1 MVTERSSKAF
11 DTIRIR
17 GNWWIPGSAD
27 EPRKVPGEL
36 TFEVG
41 AGGTLELYE
50 ALSEEC
56 RGTAVIH
63 GLGADGE
70 CVTIFNAYTIQT
82 RRRQNSVGIF
92 HTETI
97 HFFDMWVGNHWF
109 GTKDAVLFKE
119 YSFGIHAI
127 EFWAEQNC
135 FTTPRK
141 LARNKTS
148 VSFKAPKPIL
158 LFSDDRMEIKLDS
171 AWSGPSSSFGQVEG
185 CIQYYPRIVIRSKE
199 ELLPYYGEMDSISAC
214 EWSIFVLI
222 ALLMGVDTWKF
233 GFEGIVKELQIK
245 PVFSDEVS
253 VRHYVQHD
261 WGKVDASRRPHHDDI
276 LIPYSGIKSRFHV
289 VSARFFALNAIV
301 GSPIAVL
308 YRMQCVSHAFFPSTL
323 PELLFAF
330 EELEKKLLGK
340 DDKKLAKKEKGY
352 ASMMQKKLQPFCS
365 EKELEWLKPKLAFHG
380 LSFSQRCQ
388 KAFREMKDIYPEL
401 GTDLAKPLINYLR
414 KTRNDYAH
422 AASSTSDDHTL
433 YVYTSHW
440 LAEFMTLMI
449 LRACGVSAKK
459 IKEVFFREWGP
470 DHGKTKRFFTY
481 IQKEVAAGRLK

>member
-276 LIPYSGIKSRFHV
+276 LISYAGIKSRFHV
-289 VSARFFALNAIV
+289 VSARFFALNAIA

>member
-1 MVTERSSKAF
+1 MVQERSSNAF

-17 GNWWIPGSAD
+17 GKWWIPGSAD

-50 ALSEEC
+50 AFSDKFREIS
-56 RGTAVIH
+56 VIH
-63 GLGADGE
+63 GLGTQGE
-70 CVTIFNAYTIQT
+70 CVTIFNGMTASLPMNG
-82 RRRQNSVGIF
+82 NSVGYF
-92 HTETI
+92 RRETI
-97 HFFDMWVGNHWF
+97 SFFDMWVGNLWF
-109 GTKDAVLFKE
+109 VAKDAVLFKE
-119 YSFGIHAI
+119 YSFGIHAV
-127 EFWAEQNC
+127 EFWTELKC

-185 CIQYYPRIVIRSKE
+185 RIQYYPRIVIRSKE
-199 ELLPYYGEMDSISAC
+199 ELLPYYGEKDSISAC

-222 ALLMGVDTWKF
+222 ALLIGVDTWKF

-245 PVFSDEVS
+245 PVFSDEVA

-261 WGKVDASRRPHHDDI
+261 WGKVDASRRPHHGDI
-276 LIPYSGIKSRFHV
+276 LIPYAGIKSRFHM
-289 VSARFFALNAIV
+289 VSARFFALNTIV

-330 EELEKKLLGK
+330 EELEKKLFEK
-340 DDKKLAKKEKGY
+340 ENKSLAKKEKGY
-352 ASMMQKKLQPFCS
+352 TSKMRGKLEYFCS
-365 EKELEWLKPKLAFHG
+365 KNEFEWLSPKLSFHG
-380 LSFSQRCQ
+380 LSFSQRCHTAFQ
-388 KAFREMKDIYPEL
+388 KMKEIYPEL
-401 GTDLAKPLINYLR
+401 GTELAKPLINYFR

-422 AASSTSDDHTL
+422 AATSTSDDHTL
-433 YVYTSHW
+433 YVYASHW

-449 LRACGVSAKK
+449 LRACGISAKK
-459 IKEVFFREWGP
+459 IKEIFFREWGP
-470 DHGKTKRFFTY
+470 DHGKTKRFFNY
-481 IQKEVAAGRLK
+481 LKKEVDAGRLK